1 MQVKDEQAREAIKRL
16 GFEVEVINAT
26 TGEVKITARNDL
38 ALAAL
43 DRVKQAVAG
52 LDISVADPKIGADT
66 TAFRVEDQGVR
77 DRLGEIDRTSVAP
90 EIGALIDKF
99 HAGPRCDLG

>member
-1 MQVKDEQAREAIKRL
+1 M
-16 GFEVEVINAT
+16 
-26 TGEVKITARNDL
+26 KITARNDL

-77 DRLGEIDRTSVAP
+77 NRLGEIDRSSVAP

-99 HAGPRCDLG
+99 INGRDVTLAELSKIDLSTAEPDVQLLIRRR